1 MDKYLTQY
9 LIKVQATKA
18 ENTYKSY
25 RRTLIDIWFP
35 KGKTD
40 LRLEYI
46 TSVIQS
52 WQCSQ
57 NTKAQRCAVLKG
69 YIEFYSNFKN
79 INNLSTIKEM
89 LSDVKF
95 KEVVPEVATIE
106 QYKAVIQ
113 ECTDIRIEIC
123 IDLMF
128 QNGLRHEEVANILV
142 EDYNMEESTIIIR
155 DTKNTNDYLIYL
167 TKELNDKI
175 ANFATHNG
183 KFLLITKNNTK
194 LDTGYIRKCVKS
206 VCAKAG
212 FPELHCHSFRH
223 GSAITLLDNN
233 VNLFVI
239 KEHLRHKSLQSTQRY
254 LHISKRHKTEVR
266 NIFTNI
272 C

>member
-9 LIKVQATKA
+9 LAKVQATKA
-18 ENTYKSY
+18 DNTYKSY
-25 RRTLIDIWFP
+25 KRTLTDIWFP
-35 KGKTD
+35 NHITD

-46 TSVIQS
+46 TSVIQN
-52 WQCSQ
+52 WDCSQ

-69 YIEFYSNFKN
+69 YIEFYSKFETIDN
-79 INNLSTIKEM
+79 IATIREM

-95 KEVVPEVATIE
+95 KEVVPEIVTVE
-106 QYKAVIQ
+106 QYKAISKV
-113 ECTDIRIEIC
+113 CTDIRISIC
-123 IDLMF
+123 LDLMF
-128 QNGLRHEEVANILV
+128 QNGLRHEEVANILF
-142 EDYNMEESTIIIR
+142 EDYNYDEATIVIR
-155 DTKNTNDYLIYL
+155 DTKNSNDYLIYL
-167 TKELNDKI
+167 TKGLNKKI
-175 ANFATHNG
+175 KKYAIHNS
-183 KFLLITKNNTK
+183 KYLLTTRNNGK
-194 LDTGYIRKCVKS
+194 LDTGYIRKYVKEYCV
-206 VCAKAG
+206 KAG

-254 LHISKRHKTEVR
+254 LHISKKHKTEVR